1 MGLNNDAAQLY
12 SKLVDTP
19 FLPLL
24 FISKCIEQA
33 SFWMIGEASA
43 ISIGAMAILSVGSTI
58 LWLSIDED
66 FDILS

>member
-1 MGLNNDAAQLY
+1 MSLNNDASQLY
-12 SKLVDTP
+12 EKLVDTP

-43 ISIGAMAILSVGSTI
+43 TSIVAMGILAAGSTI

-66 FDILS
+66 FDVLS